1 MGAQQVL
8 RTFACCALIGAVG
21 GTAVAAPRHRAS
33 AEHERVAIFDLG
45 PADDGHARQKL
56 GALVVAAGM
65 ERVSDDGLD
74 DALAGIS
81 RDTDE
86 ATIAVEMSQ
95 AKQAFG
101 ELDCAA
107 ATTAARQAIGE
118 LAARQ
123 AAGLPV
129 PELPRAWA
137 YVLLCADRAND
148 TGAALIAASRIR
160 MLGGSPEVPA
170 NVMTKYPDVDA
181 VADRD
186 VFEVEISAD
195 VPGAALWVDFQ
206 PEGTAPAKL
215 VLAAG
220 EHVIAAASGTRRGFI
235 AGTAVRK
242 QKQVVIPMRDVAG
255 KHADIA
261 ARVAGWHG
269 KMPPPAELG
278 AVLSEIHARVAFARH
293 GDTVEVWGHAGLG
306 EPLRRLG
313 GDQDGVRSMNEA
325 DRAVALA
332 VDRVRTWN
340 DRAPDPD
347 QPLLVESAD
356 ERAHRRGDE
365 VEKPTKWWVYAIIG
379 GAVVGAAAIV
389 YAKDSASDTQR
400 VELHY
405 P

>member
-1 MGAQQVL
+1 MGAQQIL
-8 RTFACCALIGAVG
+8 RAATTLAVIAAG
-21 GTAVAAPRHRAS
+21 SAHAAPRHRAS
-33 AEHERVAIFDLG
+33 GAHEPVAIIDLG
-45 PADDGHARQKL
+45 PADGGAARGKL
-56 GALVVAAGM
+56 GAALVAAGM
-65 ERVSDDGLD
+65 QPLIDDGID

-86 ATIAVEMSQ
+86 QSIAIEVSQ

-101 ELDCAA
+101 ELDCKA

-137 YVLLCADRAND
+137 YVLLCADRTSD
-148 TGAALIAASRIR
+148 TGQALIAASRIR
-160 MLGGSPEVPA
+160 ALGGSPDVPVDVLA
-170 NVMTKYPDVDA
+170 KYPEVDA

-186 VFEVEISAD
+186 TIEVEITSEVA
-195 VPGAALWVDFQ
+195 GATLWVDFQ
-206 PEGTAPAKL
+206 PAGTAPAKL
-215 VLAAG
+215 TLSAG

-242 QKQVVIPMRDVAG
+242 QKQVAIAMPDRAG
-255 KHADIA
+255 KNATLA
-261 ARVAGWHG
+261 ARVARWNGAL
-269 KMPPPAELG
+269 PSAAELT
-278 AVLSEIHARVAFARH
+278 AVLVQVHARIGLVRH
-293 GDTVEVWGHAGLG
+293 GDVVEVWGHAGLA

-313 GDQDGVRSMNEA
+313 GDQDGVRSLAEA

-332 VDRVRTWN
+332 LDRAQTWN

-347 QPLLVESAD
+347 VPLLTETEG
-356 ERAHRRGDE
+356 ERSKRRNGGGE
-365 VEKPTKWWVYAIIG
+365 NEQPTKWWVYATIG
-379 GAVVGAAAIV
+379 GAILAAAIVV

-400 VELHY
+400 VEIHY